1 MSEPIKVLANFFF
14 DREIDKAFS
23 TREFVDGVWGGSEPH
38 LEDLLVQGYLE
49 RSSYGESGYTLTPK
63 GRSEISARWGGR

>member
-1 MSEPIKVLANFFF
+1 MSDSTKILANFFY
-14 DREIDKAFS
+14 DRQIDKAFS
-23 TREFVDGVWGGSEPH
+23 AREFVDGVWGGTEPY

-49 RSSYGESGYTLTPK
+49 KNSYGESGYTLTPK